1 MLIRLDKFLADTGYG
16 TRSTVKQ
23 LLKKSA
29 VTVDGVQVKKAD
41 IKIDT
46 EKNVISVNG
55 KTVQYE
61 EYEYYMM
68 NKPAGVISAATD
80 EREKTVVD
88 LISDKKR
95 RDLFPVGRLDRDTV
109 GLLLLTNDGNLARRL
124 LAPGKHVD
132 KVYRV
137 KVTGRLDEEDVKA
150 FREGIDIGDEKL
162 TMPADLRII
171 SVNECPLISGDNS
184 EVDNGWI
191 KTYNTDA
198 EVTLREGRFHQVKRM
213 FEKRGHEVV
222 FLKRLSMGALKLD
235 DSLTEGEYRRLTEEE
250 LKSLL

>member
-46 EKNVISVNG
+46 EKNVIFVNG

-162 TMPADLRII
+162 TMPAELKIIKIYDESELSENSETSHII
-171 SVNECPLISGDNS
+171 SE
-184 EVDNGWI
+184 
-191 KTYNTDA
+191 A
-198 EVTLREGRFHQVKRM
+198 EVTIMEGRFHQVKRM